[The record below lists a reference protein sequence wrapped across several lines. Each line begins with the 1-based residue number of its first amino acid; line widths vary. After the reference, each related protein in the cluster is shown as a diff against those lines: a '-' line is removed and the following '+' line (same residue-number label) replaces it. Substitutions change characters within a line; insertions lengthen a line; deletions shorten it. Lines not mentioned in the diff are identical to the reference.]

1 MRWVH
6 LFSNVIRNRGF
17 LYFKNGHVKKVQKTG
32 NTYTGTV
39 TGSGS
44 HVYIVTI
51 TESKGLVRSMSCSC
65 PYAQGSDSCKHEA
78 AVLYMIDQ
86 APDQI
91 QNTESAKPEKPDP
104 PLDPFILDQLMAS
117 PGEYTYFHPEE
128 MGKSLPI
135 STSMW
140 EKSLDFVREGKLKL
154 SSMNTTFSRGYYY
167 SQDDSLK
174 LDITGV
180 FPKSVSGSYMS
191 PEVRLICDSTD
202 ILECHCTYIGCNSN
216 YDSSSQFGPKVPCIH
231 GLGLYYL
238 AGLKMKKEKPGDA
251 TDRNGQNFLDR
262 FQLFNI
268 QDKLLNIA
276 DQLPGETLELE
287 ARLNNHYHNGLT
299 VSFRIGAKSL
309 YIIKDLTKFVEQME
323 QKTVA
328 QFGTKT
334 TLKLGEEYLTEQGK
348 RYYAFIKK
356 YITEQDRSNAYYRCS
371 FNHSYYM
378 EPESV
383 KFAISSSRFSL

>member
-154 SSMNTTFSRGYYY
+154 SSMKTTFSG
-167 SQDDSLK
+167 
-174 LDITGV
+174 
-180 FPKSVSGSYMS
+180 
-191 PEVRLICDSTD
+191 
-202 ILECHCTYIGCNSN
+202 GCN
-216 YDSSSQFGPKVPCIH
+216 
-231 GLGLYYL
+231 
-238 AGLKMKKEKPGDA
+238 
-251 TDRNGQNFLDR
+251 
-262 FQLFNI
+262 
-268 QDKLLNIA
+268 
-276 DQLPGETLELE
+276 
-287 ARLNNHYHNGLT
+287 
-299 VSFRIGAKSL
+299 
-309 YIIKDLTKFVEQME
+309 
-323 QKTVA
+323 
-328 QFGTKT
+328 
-334 TLKLGEEYLTEQGK
+334 
-348 RYYAFIKK
+348 
-356 YITEQDRSNAYYRCS
+356 
-371 FNHSYYM
+371 
-378 EPESV
+378 
-383 KFAISSSRFSL
+383 